1 MGSWKF
7 DFSKVGC
14 QVVLHSKL
22 SSKLTFEKLCFFQPM
37 GPLYV
42 EALQSSVDAN
52 EPELAG
58 VSQDAHDESWRTL
71 CFMSH
76 T

>member
-1 MGSWKF
+1 
-7 DFSKVGC
+7 
-14 QVVLHSKL
+14 
-22 SSKLTFEKLCFFQPM
+22 M

-58 VSQDAHDESWRTL
+58 MSQDAQNESWRTL
-71 CFMSH
+71 CVMSH
-76 T
+76 TWMGHGTQMDESCHTHECSPIIC

>member
-1 MGSWKF
+1 MTYELIVAVKDKSWQGMKRVQYF
-7 DFSKVGC
+7 LDIISLVR
-14 QVVLHSKL
+14 QYRLM
-22 SSKLTFEKLCFFQPM
+22 PM

-58 VSQDAHDESWRTL
+58 L
-71 CFMSH
+71 CLSLYVYKCM
-76 T
+76 